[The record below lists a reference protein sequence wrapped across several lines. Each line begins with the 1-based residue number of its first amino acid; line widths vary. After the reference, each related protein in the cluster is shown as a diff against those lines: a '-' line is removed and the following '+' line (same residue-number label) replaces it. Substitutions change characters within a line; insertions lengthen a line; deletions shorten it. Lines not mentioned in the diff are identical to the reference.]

1 MNTCRRVTC
10 NVSVWRP
17 SLTAVLPWVKTLTS
31 CRQYPRRASPCIRS
45 QTTAAKHAPGT
56 DTREKPR
63 LRASDLSR
71 KVQQEREKTQAQESP
86 VSVQQKRV
94 TELRRFS
101 QQLQNVHPNVLAK
114 HLHRSVLYQ
123 DEDVVV
129 INKPYGVPVRGKL
142 CMVILFRAEMI
153 S

>member
-10 NVSVWRP
+10 SVSDRRP
-17 SLTAVLPWVKTLTS
+17 GVAAVFPWVRTPNI
-31 CRQYPRRASPCIRS
+31 CRQYPRIASPLNRS
-45 QTTAAKHAPGT
+45 QTTAANHAPGT
-56 DTREKPR
+56 GTREKPR
-63 LRASDLSR
+63 LRAIDLAR
-71 KVQQEREKTQAQESP
+71 KVQREKAKTQAEESP

-123 DEDVVV
+123 DKDVVV
-129 INKPYGVPVRGKL
+129 INKPYGVPVRGKWCL
-142 CMVILFRAEMI
+142 
-153 S
+153 